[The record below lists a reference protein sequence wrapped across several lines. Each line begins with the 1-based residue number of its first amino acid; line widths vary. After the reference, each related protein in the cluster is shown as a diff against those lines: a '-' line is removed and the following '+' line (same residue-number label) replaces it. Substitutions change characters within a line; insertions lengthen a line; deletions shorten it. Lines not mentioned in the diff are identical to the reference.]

1 MYRLAN
7 HEINKF
13 LLLLQKVV
21 VYSYEYIDDEKNLIK
36 RFTRKRRF

>member
-13 LLLLQKVV
+13 LLLLQKV